1 LPGNGNDAQLV
12 STMISLA
19 HNLKMRVVAEGVE
32 MPDQEAFLAAKGCDM
47 AQGYLFSRP
56 VTAAQVEK
64 FLPRPLTSASE
75 VASV

>member
-1 LPGNGNDAQLV
+1 
-12 STMISLA
+12 MISLA

-56 VTAAQVEK
+56 VPAAQIEK
-64 FLPRPLTSASE
+64 ILPRPQTSTSE
-75 VASV
+75 VASVS